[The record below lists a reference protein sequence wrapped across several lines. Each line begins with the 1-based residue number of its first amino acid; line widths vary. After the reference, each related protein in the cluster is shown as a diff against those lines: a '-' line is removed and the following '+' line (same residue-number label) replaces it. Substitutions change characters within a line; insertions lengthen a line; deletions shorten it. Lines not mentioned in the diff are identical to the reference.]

1 MGPGW
6 LHGDMLSV
14 SWWLIGDVLNGDVL
28 QEPGWLHGDVLSDAR
43 SDLSMTSTLFVYYSH
58 ELCVHMIYVSV
69 SVSPS
74 GVFKKK
80 ICFQDVTN
88 PSKFFFHDR
97 VCPYHTHLSDLP
109 HMATHHCAQAKSLV
123 STLLLLLLNPSVP
136 ARALQT
142 PVGTGIMPMGAGLG
156 NMPSPWAKPGPDTPI
171 ATGRTF
177 FGGTLGQ
184 ASAPVGSVFTAP
196 VAFSPSTSS
205 VEQTSVVTSSVSEPT
220 FPPGVSVPSTPMD
233 VSTSAVLKRTREV
246 NPTNPVSKLF
256 DHNSPDHED
265 EDDNEGEVLSEAET
279 IHLQTQTWK
288 SVRRYEEL
296 LTECDVL
303 EAKVTRLLQK
313 LENNPDD
320 EDVQDVIVGSQSS
333 LQTKRQ
339 AMRRLFSIVEDNCQ
353 RLQEVIDIY
362 LPYDHVA

>member
-1 MGPGW
+1 
-6 LHGDMLSV
+6 
-14 SWWLIGDVLNGDVL
+14 
-28 QEPGWLHGDVLSDAR
+28 
-43 SDLSMTSTLFVYYSH
+43 MTSSLFVYYSQH
-58 ELCVHMIYVSV
+58 EVCDHTIYVSV

-74 GVFKKK
+74 GVFKEKF
-80 ICFQDVTN
+80 CFQDVTN
-88 PSKFFFHDR
+88 PSKKIFHDR
-97 VCPYHTHLSDLP
+97 VCPYHTHMSDLP

-196 VAFSPSTSS
+196 VAFSPSTSC

-233 VSTSAVLKRTREV
+233 VSTFAVLKRTREV

-256 DHNSPDHED
+256 DHNLPDHED
-265 EDDNEGEVLSEAET
+265 EDDNEGEVLS
-279 IHLQTQTWK
+279 
-288 SVRRYEEL
+288 VP
-296 LTECDVL
+296 D
-303 EAKVTRLLQK
+303 TRDTL
-313 LENNPDD
+313 
-320 EDVQDVIVGSQSS
+320 GGAQSS
-333 LQTKRQ
+333 LHKMQQ
-339 AMRRLFSIVEDNCQ
+339 AMRRLHSTIEVNCQ
-353 RLQEVIDIY
+353 QLNEEVDVY
-362 LPYDHVA
+362 LPYEDVA

>member
-1 MGPGW
+1 VLNGDVLQEPVW
-6 LHGDMLSV
+6 LYGDVLSV
-14 SWWLIGDVLNGDVL
+14 SWWLKGDVLNGDVLQEPGWLYGDVLSVSWWLKGDVLNGDVL

-80 ICFQDVTN
+80 ICYQDVTN
-88 PSKFFFHDR
+88 PSKIFFHDR

-171 ATGRTF
+171 V
-177 FGGTLGQ
+177 
-184 ASAPVGSVFTAP
+184 VGSNDP
-196 VAFSPSTSS
+196 G
-205 VEQTSVVTSSVSEPT
+205 EGDDDTSV
-220 FPPGVSVPSTPMD
+220 G
-233 VSTSAVLKRTREV
+233 
-246 NPTNPVSKLF
+246 
-256 DHNSPDHED
+256 
-265 EDDNEGEVLSEAET
+265 LSESEVT
-279 IHLQTQTWK
+279 RLQTNDWK
-288 SVRRYEEL
+288 FVRRYEQL
-296 LTECDVL
+296 AGECDDL
-303 EAKVTRLLQK
+303 ESKISRLCRS
-313 LENNPDD
+313 LEDNPDD
-320 EDVQDVIVGSQSS
+320 PDTLDSLGGAQSS
-333 LQTKRQ
+333 LHKMQQ
-339 AMRRLFSIVEDNCQ
+339 AMRRLHSTIEANCQ
-353 RLQEVIDIY
+353 QLNEAVDEY
-362 LPYDHVA
+362 LPYDDVA